1 MSDQKALVP
10 VEQKQV
16 VFYDDQVTAV
26 LVEGTAGQHVFVPIR
41 PICDFLGVAWTAQR
55 QRILRDPVLAE
66 ELTPVIVT
74 ITGTGQQ
81 VETLCLPLDYLSG
94 WLFGINATRV
104 NPEAR
109 ERLIRYQRECYKA
122 LAEAFQE
129 GRLTI
134 DPTLDDL
141 LRSDSD
147 AVQAYKMLQ
156 ALVKLARNQI
166 LIEAQLQT
174 HTEQLT
180 DHGRQLVDY
189 GHRLEDVED
198 LLGDTGRL
206 VTPDQASQISQAVKA
221 VALALGKK
229 SGRNEFGAIYG
240 ELYRKY
246 GITGYKQL
254 PASKFQQAM
263 DWLTQWHENLGGLLP
278 F

>member
-1 MSDQKALVP
+1 MEKSSLIP
-10 VEQKQV
+10 VTQKQV
-16 VFYDDQVTAV
+16 AFYDDQITAV
-26 LVEGTAGQHVFVPIR
+26 VVQDQTGQQVYVPIR

-81 VETLCLPLDYLSG
+81 VESLCLPLDYLSG

-104 NPEAR
+104 NPEAQD
-109 ERLIRYQRECYKA
+109 RLIRYQRECYKV
-122 LAEAFQE
+122 LADAFQE
-129 GRLTI
+129 GRLTA
-134 DPTLDDL
+134 DPVLDDL
-141 LRSDSD
+141 LRSDSE

-174 HTEQLT
+174 HSETLA
-180 DHGRQLVDY
+180 DHDQ
-189 GHRLEDVED
+189 RLEDIEAS
-198 LLGDTGRL
+198 LGDPGRY

-221 VALALGKK
+221 VALASGKK
-229 SGRNEFGAIYG
+229 SGRNEFGAVYG
-240 ELYRKY
+240 ELYRKF
-246 GITGYKQL
+246 GITSYKQL
-254 PASKFQQAM
+254 PVRRFEEAIRFLNEWYQT
-263 DWLTQWHENLGGLLP
+263 LTGEDLP